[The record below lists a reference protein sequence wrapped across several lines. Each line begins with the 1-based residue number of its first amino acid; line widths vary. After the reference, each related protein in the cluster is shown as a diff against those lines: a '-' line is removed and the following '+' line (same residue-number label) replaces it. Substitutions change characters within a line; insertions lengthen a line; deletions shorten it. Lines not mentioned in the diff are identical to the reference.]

1 MIIKGKLVRAM
12 RALIGYNLLA
22 LSRKTT
28 NKVFIKPEGMS
39 LKLTT
44 SLSQRLVLTPQL
56 RQRIEMLQMT
66 TLELSDLIQQQLLE
80 NPVLEEVAT
89 QEEARELAEKI
100 LDHLASAD
108 PGAAPDQPQ
117 IEASEPEL
125 GSPSS
130 NGSGDSEVLSQ
141 TYAESDGDAERGDG
155 EPLASADLSEDSV
168 GDELVGEEAARDAFE
183 EIDFGREFQDYL
195 DPGYK
200 TQEIEYKEKDAPTFE
215 QFLTRAPSLADHL
228 EWQLHMS
235 PIEGDV
241 CDAAISVIG
250 NLDADGRLNAT
261 NEEIAAMGG
270 WTEEIVEKA
279 RQAVMHLD
287 PIGCGARD
295 VRECLLVQLEV
306 RGESDRLA
314 AGLISDHLSDLQQH
328 KLPHLAKQ
336 IGSDVD
342 TLLSEL
348 QFIRTL
354 DPYPGRRY
362 SSEEPILISPEIY
375 IEKLDEGDEDYV
387 IYFSDDGSPRLR
399 VSQQYQQMLGKSDV
413 SNETKSFIREKMR
426 SAVDLLRNIE
436 HRRQTIYK
444 VVESIVH
451 RQRDFLDK
459 GVQYIKP
466 MMLKDIAEDIGM
478 HLSTV
483 SRVVNRKYAHTPQGV
498 IELRRFFTEGMMNE
512 DGEEV
517 STRIIKLKIKK
528 LIEEEDSHSPITD
541 DQVVKILIKDGIKL
555 SRRTVAKYRDQMS
568 IPGSRE
574 RRAVV

>member
-1 MIIKGKLVRAM
+1 
-12 RALIGYNLLA
+12 
-22 LSRKTT
+22 
-28 NKVFIKPEGMS
+28 MS

-80 NPVLEEVAT
+80 NPVLEEVVT

-130 NGSGDSEVLSQ
+130 NGSGDSGPLTQPNLEV
-141 TYAESDGDAERGDG
+141 DAEGEGGDV
-155 EPLASADLSEDSV
+155 ESLSADLSEDSV
-168 GDELVGEEAARDAFE
+168 GDELVGEEGSRDAFE

-200 TQEIEYKEKDAPTFE
+200 TQEIEYKEDAPTFE
-215 QFLTRAPSLADHL
+215 QFLSRAPSLADHL

-235 PIEGDV
+235 PIEGDI

-261 NEEIAAMGG
+261 NEEIAAMGR
-270 WTEEIVEKA
+270 WTEEVVEKA
-279 RQAVMHLD
+279 RLAVMHLD

-314 AGLISDHLSDLQQH
+314 ARLISDHLSDLQQH

-336 IGSDVD
+336 IGNDVD

-375 IEKLDEGDEDYV
+375 IEKLDEDDEDYV

-451 RQRDFLDK
+451 RQKDFLDK

>member
-1 MIIKGKLVRAM
+1 
-12 RALIGYNLLA
+12 
-22 LSRKTT
+22 
-28 NKVFIKPEGMS
+28 MS

-66 TLELSDLIQQQLLE
+66 TLELTDLIQQQILE
-80 NPVLEEVAT
+80 NPVLEEVVT
-89 QEEARELAEKI
+89 QEEVGELAEKI
-100 LDHLASAD
+100 LDHLTSAD
-108 PGAAPDQPQ
+108 PGAVPDEPQ
-117 IEASEPEL
+117 RVEAVEPEV
-125 GSPSS
+125 GSAAS
-130 NGSGDSEVLSQ
+130 NGSGDSEGLEGLEGVAA
-141 TYAESDGDAERGDG
+141 TYNEGEAGDAESHEAATG
-155 EPLASADLSEDSV
+155 ELSEDSV
-168 GDELVGEEAARDAFE
+168 GDDIVGEEGARDAFE

-200 TQEIEYKEKDAPTFE
+200 TQEIEYKEDAPTFE
-215 QFLTRAPSLADHL
+215 QFLTRPPSLADHL

-235 PIEGDV
+235 PVENEI

-261 NEEIAAMGG
+261 NQEIAAMGG
-270 WTEEIVEKA
+270 WSEETVEQA

-306 RGESDRLA
+306 KGESDRLA
-314 AGLISDHLSDLQQH
+314 ARLIADHLSDLQQH

-336 IGSDVD
+336 ISSDVD
-342 TLLSEL
+342 TLLNEL
-348 QFIRTL
+348 QFIRAL

-375 IEKLDEGDEDYV
+375 IEKLDEDDEDYV
-387 IYFSDDGSPRLR
+387 IYFGDDGSPRLR
-399 VSQQYQQMLGKSDV
+399 VSQQYQQMLGKTDV

-444 VVESIVH
+444 VVESIVA
-451 RQRDFLDK
+451 RQKDFLDH
-459 GVQYIKP
+459 GVQHIKP

-512 DGEEV
+512 DGEEI

-528 LIEEEDSHSPITD
+528 LIEEEDSHNPITD

>member
-1 MIIKGKLVRAM
+1 
-12 RALIGYNLLA
+12 
-22 LSRKTT
+22 
-28 NKVFIKPEGMS
+28 MS

-66 TLELSDLIQQQLLE
+66 TLELTDLIQQQMLE

-89 QEEARELAEKI
+89 QEEAQELAEKI
-100 LDHLASAD
+100 LDHLANAD
-108 PGAAPDQPQ
+108 PGSTPENSS
-117 IEASEPEL
+117 IEISEPDL

-130 NGSGDSEVLSQ
+130 NGSGDAELLSNTSSEGEGEGL
-141 TYAESDGDAERGDG
+141 DAAG
-155 EPLASADLSEDSV
+155 PDLSEDSI
-168 GDELVGEEAARDAFE
+168 GDDMVGEEGSRDPFE

-200 TQEIEYKEKDAPTFE
+200 TQEIEYKEDAPTFE
-215 QFLTRAPSLADHL
+215 QFLTRPPSLAEHL
-228 EWQLHMS
+228 EWQLHMN
-235 PIEGDV
+235 PIEGEI

-270 WTEEIVEKA
+270 WSEEIVEQA
-279 RQAVMHLD
+279 RQAVMGLD
-287 PIGCGARD
+287 PVGCGARN

-306 RGESDRLA
+306 KGESNRLA
-314 AGLISDHLSDLQQH
+314 AALISEHLSDLQQH

-342 TLLSEL
+342 TLLNEL

-362 SSEEPILISPEIY
+362 SAEEPILISPEIY
-375 IEKLDEGDEDYV
+375 IEKLDEDDEEYV
-387 IYFSDDGSPRLR
+387 IYFADDGSPRLR

-451 RQRDFLDK
+451 RQQEFLDK

-478 HLSTV
+478 NLSTV

-498 IELRRFFTEGMMNE
+498 IELRRFFTEGMLNE
-512 DGEEV
+512 EGEEI
-517 STRIIKLKIKK
+517 STRIIKLKIKRM
-528 LIEEEDSHSPITD
+528 IEEEDSKKPLTD
-541 DQVVKILIKDGIKL
+541 EQVVKILIKDGIKL

>member
-1 MIIKGKLVRAM
+1 
-12 RALIGYNLLA
+12 
-22 LSRKTT
+22 
-28 NKVFIKPEGMS
+28 MS

-66 TLELSDLIQQQLLE
+66 SLELTDLIQQQLLE
-80 NPVLEEVAT
+80 NPVLEEVPS
-89 QEEARELAEKI
+89 QEEVQELAEKV
-100 LDHLASAD
+100 LDHLASSD
-108 PGAAPDQPQ
+108 VDSSF
-117 IEASEPEL
+117 EARVPEE
-125 GSPSS
+125 GTPAT
-130 NGSGDSEVLSQ
+130 NGSGDVEALANIPPGV
-141 TYAESDGDAERGDG
+141 ESDGAEAVAAG
-155 EPLASADLSEDSV
+155 EHDEVSADEGV
-168 GDELVGEEAARDAFE
+168 GDESQRDAFE

-200 TQEIEYKEKDAPTFE
+200 TQEIEYKEDAPTFE
-215 QFLTRAPSLADHL
+215 QFLTRPPSLAEHL
-228 EWQLHMS
+228 EWQLNMS
-235 PIEGDV
+235 SIDSELVDPAV
-241 CDAAISVIG
+241 CVIG
-250 NLDADGRLNAT
+250 NLNADGRLAAT
-261 NEEIAAMGG
+261 NEEMAAMEKVS
-270 WTEEIVEKA
+270 EEVVERA
-279 RQAVMHLD
+279 RQAVMRLD
-287 PIGCGARD
+287 PVGCGARD
-295 VRECLLVQLEV
+295 VKECLLVQLEV
-306 RGESDRLA
+306 LGESDRLA
-314 AGLISDHLSDLQQH
+314 VRLISDHFADLQQH
-328 KLPHLAKQ
+328 KLPHLSKQ
-336 IGSDVD
+336 IGVDVE
-342 TLLSEL
+342 TLLEEL

-375 IEKLDEGDEDYV
+375 IEKLDEDDDDYV
-387 IYFSDDGSPRLR
+387 IYFADDGSPRLR
-399 VSQQYQQMLGKSDV
+399 VSQQYQQMLSQGV

-444 VVESIVH
+444 VVESIVA
-451 RQRDFLDK
+451 RQKEFLDH

-498 IELRRFFTEGMMNE
+498 IELRRFFTEGMLNE
-512 DGEEV
+512 EGEEI

-528 LIEEEDSHSPITD
+528 LIEEEDSHNPITD
-541 DQVVKILIKDGIKL
+541 DQVVKILAKDGIKL

>member
-1 MIIKGKLVRAM
+1 
-12 RALIGYNLLA
+12 
-22 LSRKTT
+22 
-28 NKVFIKPEGMS
+28 MS

-66 TLELSDLIQQQLLE
+66 TLELSDLIQQQMLE

-108 PGAAPDQPQ
+108 PGAAPDQPPL
-117 IEASEPEL
+117 EASEPEL

-130 NGSGDSEVLSQ
+130 NGSGDSGPLAQ
-141 TYAESDGDAERGDG
+141 TYAEGEGEAGEAGDSES
-155 EPLASADLSEDSV
+155 LATADLSEDSV
-168 GDELVGEEAARDAFE
+168 GDDLVGEEASRDAFE

-200 TQEIEYKEKDAPTFE
+200 TQEIEYKEDAPTFE

-261 NEEIAAMGG
+261 NQEIAAMGG
-270 WTEEIVEKA
+270 WTEEIVENA
-279 RQAVMHLD
+279 RQSVMHLD
-287 PIGCGARD
+287 PIGCAARD

-306 RGESDRLA
+306 KGESDRLA
-314 AGLISDHLSDLQQH
+314 ARLITDHFADLQQH

-336 IGSDVD
+336 IGSDID
-342 TLLSEL
+342 TLLIEL
-348 QFIRTL
+348 QFIRML

-375 IEKLDEGDEDYV
+375 IEKLDEDDEDYV

-399 VSQQYQQMLGKSDV
+399 VSQQYQQMLGKTDV

-451 RQRDFLDK
+451 RQKDFLDK

>member
-1 MIIKGKLVRAM
+1 
-12 RALIGYNLLA
+12 
-22 LSRKTT
+22 
-28 NKVFIKPEGMS
+28 MS

-66 TLELSDLIQQQLLE
+66 SLELTDLIQQQLLE
-80 NPVLEEVAT
+80 NPVLEEVPT
-89 QEEARELAEKI
+89 QEEVRELAEKV

-108 PGAAPDQPQ
+108 PANSFEERGGEGEAP
-117 IEASEPEL
+117 AVST
-125 GSPSS
+125 
-130 NGSGDSEVLSQ
+130 NGSGDAEVVASL
-141 TYAESDGDAERGDG
+141 THTDG
-155 EPLASADLSEDSV
+155 ETGDIAAAAEHTEDGVSDD
-168 GDELVGEEAARDAFE
+168 GGTGEEQRDAFE

-200 TQEIEYKEKDAPTFE
+200 TQEIEYKEDAPTFE
-215 QFLTRAPSLADHL
+215 QFLTRPPSLAEHL
-228 EWQLHMS
+228 EWQLNMS
-235 PIEGDV
+235 TLEPEIA
-241 CDAAISVIG
+241 DAAIAVIG
-250 NLDADGRLNAT
+250 NLDADGRLTAS
-261 NEEIAAMGG
+261 NEEMAAMQKCP
-270 WTEEIVEKA
+270 EETVEQA
-279 RQAVMHLD
+279 RQAVMRLD
-287 PIGCGARD
+287 PVGCGARD
-295 VRECLLVQLEV
+295 VKECLLVQLEV
-306 RGESDRLA
+306 RGETERLA
-314 AGLISDHLSDLQQH
+314 ARLISEHFADLQQH
-328 KLPHLAKQ
+328 RLPHLSKQ
-336 IGSDVD
+336 IGVD
-342 TLLSEL
+342 IETLLEEL

-375 IEKLDEGDEDYV
+375 IEKLDENDQDYV
-387 IYFSDDGSPRLR
+387 IYFADDGSPRLR
-399 VSQQYQQMLGKSDV
+399 VSPQYQQMLSQGV

-451 RQRDFLDK
+451 RQKDFLDH
-459 GVQYIKP
+459 GVQHIKP

-498 IELRRFFTEGMMNE
+498 IELRRFFTEGMLNE
-512 DGEEV
+512 DGEEI
-517 STRIIKLKIKK
+517 STRIIKLQIKK
-528 LIEEEDSHSPITD
+528 LIEEEDSHNPITD
-541 DQVVKILIKDGIKL
+541 DQVVKILAKDGIKL

>member
-1 MIIKGKLVRAM
+1 
-12 RALIGYNLLA
+12 
-22 LSRKTT
+22 
-28 NKVFIKPEGMS
+28 MS

-66 TLELSDLIQQQLLE
+66 SLELSDLIQQQLLE
-80 NPVLEEVAT
+80 NPVLEEVPT
-89 QEEARELAEKI
+89 QEEVQEIAEKV

-108 PGAAPDQPQ
+108 SNSFEESAPEPGTAAT
-117 IEASEPEL
+117 
-125 GSPSS
+125 
-130 NGSGDSEVLSQ
+130 NGSGDAEVLPSI
-141 TYAESDGDAERGDG
+141 AASDGDSEGGAEVVAAA
-155 EPLASADLSEDSV
+155 EP
-168 GDELVGEEAARDAFE
+168 EEAISDEGATDESRDAFE

-200 TQEIEYKEKDAPTFE
+200 TQEIEYKEDAPTFE
-215 QFLTRAPSLADHL
+215 QFLTRPPSLAEHL
-228 EWQLHMS
+228 EWQLNMTTLNN
-235 PIEGDV
+235 DV
-241 CDAAISVIG
+241 RDAATAVIG
-250 NLDADGRLNAT
+250 NMNADGRLSAT
-261 NEEIAAMGG
+261 NEEIAAM
-270 WTEEIVEKA
+270 EKVSDEVVERA
-279 RQAVMHLD
+279 RQEVMQLD
-287 PIGCGARD
+287 PVGCGARD
-295 VRECLLVQLEV
+295 VKECLLVQLEV
-306 RGESDRLA
+306 LGESDRLA
-314 AGLISDHLSDLQQH
+314 SKLISEHFSDLQQH
-328 KLPHLAKQ
+328 KLPHLSKQ
-336 IGSDVD
+336 IGVDVE
-342 TLLSEL
+342 TLLEEL

-362 SSEEPILISPEIY
+362 SSDEPILISPEIY
-375 IEKLDEGDEDYV
+375 IEKLDENDEDYI
-387 IYFSDDGSPRLR
+387 IYFADDGSPRLR
-399 VSQQYQQMLGKSDV
+399 VSQQYQQMLSQGV

-444 VVESIVH
+444 VVESIVQ
-451 RQRDFLDK
+451 RQREFLDH

-498 IELRRFFTEGMMNE
+498 IELRRFFTEGMLNE
-512 DGEEV
+512 EGEEI

-528 LIEEEDSHSPITD
+528 LIEEEDSHNPITD
-541 DQVVKILIKDGIKL
+541 DQVVKILAKDGIKL
-555 SRRTVAKYRDQMS
+555 SRRTVAKYRDQMQ